1 MLNFILRRLVM
12 LIPVLLGVSIVVFMM
27 LHLSPGD
34 PARQVAG
41 ATATPEQVENVR
53 QTLGLDRP
61 LVEQYTSYLGRLLQG
76 DMGRSL
82 RTNRPVTA
90 EIMPRYVATLKLTG
104 AALVI
109 AITTGLA
116 IGVISATRQYSVVD
130 NALSAL
136 SLVGLSIP
144 VFWLGLMLILLF
156 SVRFGLLPAAGSDT
170 PAHFVLPA
178 ITLGAF
184 AMATI
189 ARMTRGSML
198 DVLHQEYIQAARAKG
213 LREYV
218 VIVRHALKNAMIP
231 ILTVIGLQTGQ
242 LLGGAVLTE
251 TVFAWPG
258 IGRLMV
264 EAIQGRDFPVV
275 QGAVLLTAVTFVV
288 INLLVDLLYAFVD
301 PRIRYS

>member
-1 MLNFILRRLVM
+1 MLNFILRRLIM

-41 ATATPEQVENVR
+41 ATATPDQVENVR

-61 LVEQYTSYLGRLLQG
+61 LAEQYTSYLGRLLRG

-90 EIMPRYVATLKLTG
+90 EIMPRYVATLQLTG

-109 AITTGLA
+109 AITTGLS

-130 NALSAL
+130 NVLSAL
-136 SLVGLSIP
+136 SLIGLSIP

-156 SVRFGLLPAAGSDT
+156 SVRFGVLPAAGSDT
-170 PAHFVLPA
+170 PVHFVLPA

>member
-53 QTLGLDRP
+53 ETLGLDRP

-109 AITTGLA
+109 AITSGLA

-136 SLVGLSIP
+136 SLIGLSIP

-218 VIVRHALKNAMIP
+218 VVVRHALKNAMIP